1 LIAAFDS
8 ATSSIVIR
16 LLAERIATHDLPALP
31 RASAV
36 NPRWLALFET
46 RHGPDAYQRLI
57 AELRQPCVTFA
68 DIAKHLGV
76 TRERVRQWHVLF
88 LPDAPRGHERQRLCA
103 FHRWKSRLL
112 EDPLLRTFYRHA
124 RAYVEADR
132 IEFIKTSQ
140 GYCKRYLRIDRRI
153 VALKDARRSTAAPP
167 ESGTQVYVLGH
178 CRRSADLVYYRLNL
192 DDYLLLPAHEV
203 PVTGTTFVD
212 LPGSRYRVFK
222 NSFEALGTSN
232 RGETSR
238 TPGAEAADDIGR
250 SR

>member
-1 LIAAFDS
+1 
-8 ATSSIVIR
+8 VIR
-16 LLAERIATHDLPALP
+16 SLAEGIATHYKQTDGLSEASTPP
-31 RASAV
+31 RSSAV

-46 RHGPDAYQRLI
+46 RHGPDAYKRLI

-68 DIAKHLGV
+68 DIAKHFGV
-76 TRERVRQWHVLF
+76 TRERVRQWHLLLF
-88 LPDAPRGHERQRLCA
+88 PDSPRGHERQRLCA
-103 FHRWKSRLL
+103 FSRWKVRLL

-124 RAYVEADR
+124 RAYVEPGC
-132 IEFIKTSQ
+132 IEFVKTSQ

-167 ESGTQVYVLGH
+167 ESATQAYLLGH

-232 RGETSR
+232 CGETGR
-238 TPGAEAADDIGR
+238 TPGAEAADDISR